1 LVPAAIMSIGA
12 ANTFTRNIW
21 KPFIHPDMGSREE
34 TFLAKLM
41 SLIVKVG
48 ALLVILYIP
57 TKLAIDLQLLGGVWM
72 SQCFPAIIF
81 GLYTR
86 WFSGAGL
93 FIGWLTGMLLG
104 TYLAWG
110 PTAWVP
116 THSVFDWFVAYNGLI
131 AFVANVAVSA
141 VVSLLVRSGAP
152 DETSPED
159 YEASPVSA

>member
-1 LVPAAIMSIGA
+1 
-12 ANTFTRNIW
+12 
-21 KPFIHPDMGSREE
+21 
-34 TFLAKLM
+34 
-41 SLIVKVG
+41 
-48 ALLVILYIP
+48 VILFIP
-57 TKLAIDLQLLGGVWM
+57 TKFAIDFQLLGGVWM

-93 FIGWLTGMLLG
+93 FVGWLTGMLLG

-116 THSVFDWFVAYNGLI
+116 THSVFDWFVAYNGLT

-159 YEASPVSA
+159 YEPSPVSA